1 MQKRGEK
8 MKIEASIQ
16 ELEQLFKKFTFKK
29 NTEIK
34 IDGTTI
40 SKFVEPSKTKTINHL
55 ENHD

>member
-1 MQKRGEK
+1 

-16 ELEQLFKKFTFKK
+16 ELEQLFKKFTLKK

>member
-1 MQKRGEK
+1 

-16 ELEQLFKKFTFKK
+16 ELEQLFKKFTLKK

-40 SKFVEPSKTKTINHL
+40 NNFVEPSTTKTINRL